1 MMELLEEG
9 KKASFPYEE
18 YRPQLLSGVR
28 AELGQ
33 MVCNLTTGLEV
44 LHRQLLRDGVL
55 TRENSQNRLENMNF
69 IVQQMNW
76 LCGDLIDLA
85 GWEDCPPQ
93 LQVADITH
101 QMEMFAAVTQQ
112 QMEDIHWH
120 GAVRYT
126 QEQPLYATVN
136 CGYLYSACAN
146 ILANLCYYGG
156 RGEVRLKVTAD
167 RAVELSVEGAFLPA
181 AVEEILHSSCP
192 EQEADEKNAVGIYGL
207 LFVRLYC
214 QAMGWRLEIQR
225 REDASWIRLVPPPLR
240 IGVAEVELCRSGAG
254 ADRRQSAWARQK
266 LTLAFQSFPHERG
279 QE

>member
-1 MMELLEEG
+1 MKLLEEE
-9 KKASFPYEE
+9 KTSFPFEE

-33 MVCNLTTGLEV
+33 LVCNLTTGLEV
-44 LHRQLLRDGVL
+44 LRRQLLRDGVL
-55 TRENSQNRLENMNF
+55 TRENSQERLENLNF

-85 GWEDCPPQ
+85 GWEDRLPQ
-93 LQVADITH
+93 TQVADVSR

-112 QMEDIHWH
+112 QMEDIHWR

-126 QEQPLYATVN
+126 QEAPLYAAVN

-156 RGEVRLKVTAD
+156 QGEVRLKVTAD
-167 RAVELSVEGAFLPA
+167 RAVELSVEGAYLPT

-214 QAMGWRLEIQR
+214 QAMDWRLEIQR
-225 REDASWIRLVPPPLR
+225 REDASWIRLLPPPLQV
-240 IGVAEVELCRSGAG
+240 GVAEVELCRSGAA

-266 LTLAFQSFPHERG
+266 LTRAFQSCPTDPG